1 MFATVAT
8 TPEHLAVLSGLLDG
22 STVVEGLAV
31 DDELRWSL
39 LVRLSATGVADEAA
53 VLAELERDHTS
64 AGQAHAA
71 TCRAAR
77 PTAEAKAAAW
87 ASVVEAETLT
97 NTVQEAV
104 IAGFVQVEQR
114 ELLAPYT
121 AKYFAAVKGIFEQRS
136 HEMGQ
141 QIIVGLYPPAQVEQ
155 ATLDATDAWLA
166 SAEPAPALRRMVVE
180 CRAGVERAL
189 RAQAADR
196 AAGAK

>member
-1 MFATVAT
+1 
-8 TPEHLAVLSGLLDG
+8 
-22 STVVEGLAV
+22 
-31 DDELRWSL
+31 
-39 LVRLSATGVADEAA
+39 
-53 VLAELERDHTS
+53 VLAELERDNTA

-77 PTAEAKAAAW
+77 PTEAAKAEAW

-104 IAGFVQVEQR
+104 ISGFVQTDQR

-121 AKYFAAVKGIFEQRS
+121 AKYFAAIRGIFEERS

-141 QIIVGLYPPAQVEQ
+141 QIIVGLYPAVQVEQ

-166 SAEPAPALRRMVVE
+166 TAEPAPALRRMVVE
-180 CRAGVERAL
+180 ARSGVERAL

-196 AAGAK
+196 SASQR